1 MKILAI
7 GDFHGKLPEKILKVA
22 KSKDIDIILSSG
34 DFPNTEKIRDLQFK
48 YWTGKK
54 WFEVIGLKRAKKLE
68 KDSFDSGLK
77 VLKKL
82 NSINKKI
89 YIVWGNSDFYRD
101 TNEPKEI
108 MPGFYNDRI
117 KTLKNIKLIDRRKIK
132 IKGLEFIG
140 HGRYVDVTE
149 YIKHPVDKDKK
160 KQNKRLKRYNKTK
173 KELFRLFSKNKPKEG
188 FIFLTHYTP
197 YGIFDMVKFKTSPMY
212 GKHVGFEP
220 YNQIIRK
227 YNPLI
232 MICGHMHEYQGKQK
246 LGKTIIINPGDSSNG
261 KAAII
266 EIIGKKIKNIKF
278 IH

>member
-7 GDFHGKLPEKILKVA
+7 GDFHGKLPEKILKLA
-22 KSKDIDIILSSG
+22 KSNDIDIILSSG

-54 WFEVIGLKRAKKLE
+54 WFEIIGLKKAKKLE
-68 KDSFDSGLK
+68 KDGFDSGLK

-82 NSINKKI
+82 NSINKKV

-101 TNEPKEI
+101 TNEPKELV
-108 MPGFYNDRI
+108 PGFYDDKI

-132 IKGLEFIG
+132 IKNLEVIG

-149 YIKHPVDKDKK
+149 YIKHPIDKDKK
-160 KQNKRLKRYNKTK
+160 KRIRRLKRYNKTK
-173 KELFRLFSKNKPKEG
+173 TELFSLFSKSKPIEG

-197 YGIFDMVKFKTSPMY
+197 YGVFDKVKFKTSPMY

-220 YNQIIRK
+220 YNQIIKK

-246 LGKTIIINPGDSSNG
+246 LGKTTVINPGDISSG

-266 EIIGKKIKNIKF
+266 EIIDKKIKNIKF
-278 IH
+278 IR

>member
-7 GDFHGKLPEKILKVA
+7 GDFHGKLPEKILKIA
-22 KSKDIDIILSSG
+22 KSNNTDIILSSG

-48 YWTGKK
+48 HWTGKK
-54 WFEVIGLKRAKKLE
+54 WFEVIGLKKAKKLE
-68 KDSFDSGLK
+68 KDGFDSGLN

-82 NSINKKI
+82 NSINKKA

-101 TNEPKEI
+101 TNEPKELF
-108 MPGFYNDRI
+108 PGFYNDKI
-117 KTLKNIKLIDRRKIK
+117 KELKNIKLIDRRKIK
-132 IKGLEFIG
+132 IKDLDVIG

-149 YIKHPVDKDKK
+149 YIKHPIDKEKK

-173 KELFRLFSKNKPKEG
+173 RELLKLFSKNKPTEG
-188 FIFLTHYTP
+188 FVFLTHYTP
-197 YGIFDMVKFKTSPMY
+197 YGVFDKVKFKTSPMY

-220 YNQIIRK
+220 YNQIIKK
-227 YNPLI
+227 YAPLI

-246 LGKTIIINPGDSSNG
+246 LGKTTIINPGDVSNG

-266 EIIGKKIKNIKF
+266 EIIDKKIKNIKF
-278 IH
+278 IR